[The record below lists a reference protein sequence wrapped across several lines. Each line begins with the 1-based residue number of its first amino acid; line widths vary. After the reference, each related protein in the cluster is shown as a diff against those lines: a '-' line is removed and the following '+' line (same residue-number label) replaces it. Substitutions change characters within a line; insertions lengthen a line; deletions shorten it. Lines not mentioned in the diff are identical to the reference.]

1 MLNMNVKVD
10 TIDHMNTL
18 ERGLKRVG
26 DVVGAVIGLIVLAPL
41 FIVIIIIQKCDG
53 TSTVFFSQERIGR
66 GGQPFRLLKFRTMRD
81 EKEDQPM
88 LSEPD
93 DERLTGHGK
102 FLRRHHLD
110 ELPQLWNVLKGDM
123 SLVGYRPER
132 QYFINQILAV
142 RPDYELLYCSR
153 PGITSEA
160 AIRNGYTYTLE
171 LMLRRLDMD
180 LDYLRHRTLAT
191 DLRILLQTVVL
202 GV

>member
-1 MLNMNVKVD
+1 MNA
-10 TIDHMNTL
+10 L

-26 DVVGAVIGLIVLAPL
+26 DIVGAVIGLIVLMPL
-41 FIVIIIIQKCDG
+41 FVVIAIMQKCDG
-53 TSTVFFSQERIGR
+53 TSSVFFSQERIGR
-66 GGQPFRLLKFRTMRD
+66 GGHPFRLFKFRTMRD
-81 EKEDQPM
+81 EKEDQPT

-93 DERLTGHGK
+93 DERLTKHGK

-132 QYFINQILAV
+132 QYFIDKIMSV

-160 AIRNGYTYTLE
+160 AIHNGYTFTLE
-171 LMLRRLDMD
+171 LMIRRLDMD

-191 DLRILLQTVVL
+191 DLRILIQTIVV
-202 GV
+202 GMS